1 MQVEQYLHDLDDLHD
16 KFQRFGLISA
26 GNSITVVF
34 LFFFQSY
41 GKVVYFITLFPYIVL
56 TTFLIMGLQQVVC
69 WFLYLSQFKFGLMLR
84 FRRNNDNVSPVITD
98 ESITS
103 KNNGSICSY
112 HEWFWRCWQ
121 SGSLCNWDYRLLLD
135 KEPQFQNR
143 YLDLVVW
150 YWYSICQ
157 TQPNHIH
164 LSYTN
169 SETAMPSNPNNS
181 FMMAMSHQY
190 QLYKSA
196 SQKSFGASSKEWCL
210 IKIVD
215 TIIQNYYQNY
225 LIIRNY

>member
-1 MQVEQYLHDLDDLHD
+1 MPYFSNREVRHQNMKNETAIPFNVLTKLGDRVSCSLLDSCGHHPRQRDAGD

-112 HEWFWRCWQ
+112 HEWFWRFWQ
-121 SGSLCNWDYRLLLD
+121 SGSLCNWDNRLLLD
-135 KEPQFQNR
+135 KEPQYQNR

-150 YWYSICQ
+150 YWDECG
-157 TQPNHIH
+157 N
-164 LSYTN
+164 
-169 SETAMPSNPNNS
+169 PSRRD
-181 FMMAMSHQY
+181 AEKVAQ
-190 QLYKSA
+190 QA
-196 SQKSFGASSKEWCL
+196 A
-210 IKIVD
+210 V
-215 TIIQNYYQNY
+215 
-225 LIIRNY
+225 